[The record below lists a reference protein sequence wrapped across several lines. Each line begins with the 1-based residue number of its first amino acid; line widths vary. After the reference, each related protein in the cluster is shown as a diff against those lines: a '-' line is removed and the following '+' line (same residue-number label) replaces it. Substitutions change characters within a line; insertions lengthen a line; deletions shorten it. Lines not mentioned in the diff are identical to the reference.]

1 MTRTR
6 CARPLGLKTVDDDV
20 LAWARRPSVGM
31 GKRWDIA
38 RDIVACIAPGEDED
52 EAGRNWIGSRLESHR
67 ALPVCDSAR
76 CYLALRVTFY
86 KI

>member
-6 CARPLGLKTVDDDV
+6 CPCPLGLKTVDDDDV

-38 RDIVACIAPGEDED
+38 VDIVACIAPGEDED

-67 ALPVCDSAR
+67 ALPV
-76 CYLALRVTFY
+76 
-86 KI
+86 